1 VTALGWLAVAAALVL
16 AGAGRTAAGRNGTSA
31 VRVASDGPGP
41 AGGPGDANVPL
52 LLDLVAAALRA
63 GRPLPDALEL
73 AAPAG
78 APATAACLVQVA
90 RLLRLGA
97 EPERAWAAVAEGPLR
112 PLLPVAVRSA
122 ASGLKLAA
130 AFERLAAE
138 LRADRAAT
146 DLARASRAGVLALAP
161 LAACFLPSFVCLGVV
176 PTVAGVVGAAL
187 GGTL

>member
-16 AGAGRTAAGRNGTSA
+16 AGAGRTAAGRTPVGRA
-31 VRVASDGPGP
+31 DARRVRVA

-78 APATAACLVQVA
+78 APATAARLVQVA

-122 ASGLKLAA
+122 ASGLKLAS

-138 LRADRAAT
+138 LRAERAAA